1 MWRFLI
7 VMRHDFDTKEL
18 RDIMRDKKL
27 ACVFVVDNC
36 VVVSGKGTFGKFC
49 STLWHCQKYG
59 EVKCEVSR
67 LQGGDYGESS

>member
-1 MWRFLI
+1 
-7 VMRHDFDTKEL
+7 
-18 RDIMRDKKL
+18 MRDKKL